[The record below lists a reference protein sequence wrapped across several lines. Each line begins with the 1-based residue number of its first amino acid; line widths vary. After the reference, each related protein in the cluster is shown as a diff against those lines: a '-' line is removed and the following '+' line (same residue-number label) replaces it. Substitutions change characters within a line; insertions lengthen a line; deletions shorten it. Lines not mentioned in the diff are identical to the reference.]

1 MSIFIRGYLLY
12 SMLYM
17 CMYTGILAGFVFGV
31 KSQEEHMNT
40 MQLCCATVH
49 GVNGRTK
56 VKLALQNSTAVT
68 WWHGFVKHMFT
79 YHLDCVS
86 LHTSYC
92 YRTEDIPAVQE
103 EVDRSTLRATVL
115 NMTKI
120 IGESDTSISR
130 LQWEKKKS
138 KNCSHKLRTGHMQT
152 LCLER
157 LQNSDRFC

>member
-1 MSIFIRGYLLY
+1 MHVYWYISRLCFWCKKSGGTHEHYAALL
-12 SMLYM
+12 
-17 CMYTGILAGFVFGV
+17 CNCVR
-31 KSQEEHMNT
+31 
-40 MQLCCATVH
+40 

-103 EVDRSTLRATVL
+103 EVGRSTLRATVL

-130 LQWEKKKS
+130 LQWEKKKQKLLS
-138 KNCSHKLRTGHMQT
+138 QTQNRSHADSVPGEAAKQWQVLLKCTCIPLRCTT
-152 LCLER
+152 KK
-157 LQNSDRFC
+157 